1 MNKAMHYYRIAVSL
15 VLVQHIS
22 VSAFQALPNCLQQQP
37 SITSALHTA
46 ALDSI
51 PSLES
56 ILEDGNGQINSNLA
70 QAIYEWELAHSK
82 GQANKQFSTRDGLR
96 LVDDLARD
104 ILSSLSDD
112 DGKSGISYADLVQE
126 GMIALM
132 RAMSTYDNYK
142 SHTKSSSTLSTFE
155 EYTKESIH
163 SSFLHFLA
171 HSSRPIR
178 LPLSLQTTLETA
190 NVAAEKLRET
200 LGKEPSLVQVAK
212 EVKIAPEQLALYRKL
227 YRTMVSRAGTFVSV
241 EDGMEVYDPTF
252 AGVGMGTG
260 LRARRDL
267 ESVVNGGDH
276 VGEQG
281 GGSEASSDE
290 SLSNSQED
298 DWSSSSRVVAPLKDV
313 LTDTEEINNPLSYT
327 HHHLLNEELNEFLHE
342 TLTNEELTVIQLR
355 FGLVDSKYGGKG
367 WTANEIGHR
376 MGLPHEDVVRVAS
389 GALEKLRKADSDA
402 FVEVSL

>member
-1 MNKAMHYYRIAVSL
+1 MHYYRIAVSL

>member
-1 MNKAMHYYRIAVSL
+1 MHYYRIAVSL
-15 VLVQHIS
+15 LLLQHIS
-22 VSAFQALPNCLQQQP
+22 VSAFQALLPNCLKQP
-37 SITSALHTA
+37 SSITSALHTA

-56 ILEDGNGQINSNLA
+56 ILADGHGHINSNLA
-70 QAIYEWELAHSK
+70 QAIYEWELVHSK

-142 SHTKSSSTLSTFE
+142 LHTKSSSTLSTFE

-200 LGKEPSLVQVAK
+200 LGKEPSLVQVTK
-212 EVKIAPEQLALYRKL
+212 EVRLLQ
-227 YRTMVSRAGTFVSV
+227 S
-241 EDGMEVYDPTF
+241 
-252 AGVGMGTG
+252 
-260 LRARRDL
+260 
-267 ESVVNGGDH
+267 NW
-276 VGEQG
+276 
-281 GGSEASSDE
+281 
-290 SLSNSQED
+290 LSIKNCIKPWCQVQS
-298 DWSSSSRVVAPLKDV
+298 
-313 LTDTEEINNPLSYT
+313 
-327 HHHLLNEELNEFLHE
+327 HL
-342 TLTNEELTVIQLR
+342 
-355 FGLVDSKYGGKG
+355 
-367 WTANEIGHR
+367 
-376 MGLPHEDVVRVAS
+376 
-389 GALEKLRKADSDA
+389 
-402 FVEVSL
+402 